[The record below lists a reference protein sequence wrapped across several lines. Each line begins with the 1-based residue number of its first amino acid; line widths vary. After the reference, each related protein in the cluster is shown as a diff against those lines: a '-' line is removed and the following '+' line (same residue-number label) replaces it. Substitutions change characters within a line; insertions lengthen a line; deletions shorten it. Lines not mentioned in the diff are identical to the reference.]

1 MQLDRTFLHFSTRR
15 AIPARRNPTTA
26 TVVDRAHPVLSLGCQ
41 TALDIHHR
49 RIAAVGATVASRSK
63 AGKKVARAES
73 GALRGIARRG
83 PLFGHNDGSLPDA
96 FAPFLLALGLVASS
110 WMPASAAAQ
119 RRPQAASA
127 TREHR
132 VRAGQNLA
140 RIARRYAL
148 SVETLAAANR
158 LRPDS
163 PLQLG
168 QRLTIPV
175 AGTIGVRRGDTV
187 ESLARRHGV
196 SAEDLREANHL
207 RAGATL
213 QAGQALVLPGSLA
226 DRTPA
231 SRWGRPRR
239 PGVATLTRLA
249 THRTAKVRLV
259 DRRGVVRRE
268 ALRDLARLLA
278 PRHGGGRKEP
288 HPRLVRL
295 LARVSDHFG
304 GRPVEIV
311 SGVRPAGGFTR
322 RESRHVAGEA
332 IDFRIRGVP
341 NTDLRDFCKSFDN
354 VGVGY
359 YPNSLFV
366 HLDVRRESATW
377 TDFSRPGEA
386 PVYTRAGSAAGTPDE
401 GDGGRG
407 ARDDAEAGGEPESA
421 DDGAAPVDDAPG
433 ELSDD

>member
-1 MQLDRTFLHFSTRR
+1 MRS
-15 AIPARRNPTTA
+15 
-26 TVVDRAHPVLSLGCQ
+26 
-41 TALDIHHR
+41 
-49 RIAAVGATVASRSK
+49 TVASRPN
-63 AGKKVARAES
+63 ARKKVAGEPTANTRAWNP
-73 GALRGIARRG
+73 RRQRRRTS
-83 PLFGHNDGSLPDA
+83 LFGHTARPVLRVA
-96 FAPFLLALGLVASS
+96 LRFALLALALLGCLTL
-110 WMPASAAAQ
+110 SAGARAQ
-119 RRPQAASA
+119 RRPESAAA
-127 TREHR
+127 AVPREHR

-148 SVETLAAANR
+148 SVESLAAANR

-196 SAEDLREANHL
+196 SADALREANRL

-213 QAGQALVLPGSLA
+213 RAGQSLVLPGSLA
-226 DRTPA
+226 DRAPA

-239 PGVATLTRLA
+239 PGIATLTRLA
-249 THRTAKVRLV
+249 THRTASVRLV

-278 PRHGGGRKEP
+278 PRHGGSRKEP

-295 LARVSDHFG
+295 LAKVSDHFG

-311 SGVRPAGGFTR
+311 SGIRPAGGFTR

-341 NTDLRDFCKSFDN
+341 NAELRDFCKTFDH

-377 TDFSRPGEA
+377 TDYSRPGEA
-386 PVYTRAGSAAGTPDE
+386 PVYARSESAAGATGEDE
-401 GDGGRG
+401 TARA
-407 ARDDAEAGGEPESA
+407 ARDDDEAGGEPESA

-433 ELSDD
+433 QLSDD

>member
-1 MQLDRTFLHFSTRR
+1 MQATE
-15 AIPARRNPTTA
+15 TA
-26 TVVDRAHPVLSLGCQ
+26 D
-41 TALDIHHR
+41 
-49 RIAAVGATVASRSK
+49 
-63 AGKKVARAES
+63 
-73 GALRGIARRG
+73 ALR
-83 PLFGHNDGSLPDA
+83 SYC
-96 FAPFLLALGLVASS
+96 APVFRVDLASVVSALALALALAACVLA
-110 WMPASAAAQ
+110 PAAGHAQ
-119 RRPQAASA
+119 RRPTETAASA
-127 TREHR
+127 PREHR

-140 RIARRYAL
+140 RIARRYSL
-148 SVETLAAANR
+148 SVESLAAANR

-163 PLQLG
+163 ALQLG
-168 QRLTIPV
+168 QRLVIPV

-196 SAEDLREANHL
+196 SADDLREANHL

-213 QAGQALVLPGSLA
+213 RAGQSLVLPGSLA

-249 THRTAKVRLV
+249 THRTASVRLV

-278 PRHGGGRKEP
+278 PRHGGSRKEP

-295 LARVSDHFG
+295 LAKVSDHFG
-304 GRPVEIV
+304 GRPVEVV
-311 SGVRPAGGFTR
+311 SGIRPAGGFTR

-341 NTDLRDFCKSFDN
+341 NTELRDFCKTFEH
-354 VGVGY
+354 VGVGF

-377 TDFSRPGEA
+377 TDYSRPGEA
-386 PVYTRAGSAAGTPDE
+386 PVYARPEGAATASAE
-401 GDGGRG
+401 GDAARA
-407 ARDDAEAGGEPESA
+407 ARDDDEAGGEPESA

-433 ELSDD
+433 QISDD

>member
-1 MQLDRTFLHFSTRR
+1 MFRVAL
-15 AIPARRNPTTA
+15 A
-26 TVVDRAHPVLSLGCQ
+26 SL
-41 TALDIHHR
+41 
-49 RIAAVGATVASRSK
+49 
-63 AGKKVARAES
+63 
-73 GALRGIARRG
+73 
-83 PLFGHNDGSLPDA
+83 
-96 FAPFLLALGLVASS
+96 LLALVATT
-110 WMPASAAAQ
+110 PLPGRAHAQ
-119 RRPQAASA
+119 RRPESA
-127 TREHR
+127 NAPREHR

-140 RIARRYAL
+140 RIARRYGL
-148 SVETLAAANR
+148 SVESLAAANR

-196 SAEDLREANHL
+196 SADDLREANRL
-207 RAGATL
+207 RTGAPL
-213 QAGQALVLPGSLA
+213 RAGQALVLPGSLA

-249 THRTAKVRLV
+249 THRTVKVRLV
-259 DRRGVVRRE
+259 DRRGVARRE

-278 PRHGGGRKEP
+278 PRHGGLRKEP

-295 LARVSDHFG
+295 LAKVSDHFG
-304 GRPVEIV
+304 GRPVEVV
-311 SGVRPAGGFTR
+311 SGIRPAGGFTR

-341 NTDLRDFCKSFDN
+341 NAELRDFCKTFDH

-386 PVYTRAGSAAGTPDE
+386 PVYARAGSASTPENE
-401 GDGGRG
+401 GDAARA
-407 ARDDAEAGGEPESA
+407 ARDDDEAGGEPESA

-433 ELSDD
+433 QLSDD

>member
-1 MQLDRTFLHFSTRR
+1 M
-15 AIPARRNPTTA
+15 
-26 TVVDRAHPVLSLGCQ
+26 
-41 TALDIHHR
+41 
-49 RIAAVGATVASRSK
+49 AAVHRDDLASVLL
-63 AGKKVARAES
+63 ALALS
-73 GALRGIARRG
+73 GAL
-83 PLFGHNDGSLPDA
+83 FLPA
-96 FAPFLLALGLVASS
+96 TST
-110 WMPASAAAQ
+110 AQ
-119 RRPQAASA
+119 RRPPAAA
-127 TREHR
+127 TAPREHR

-140 RIARRYAL
+140 RIARRYGL
-148 SVETLAAANR
+148 SVESLAAANR

-163 PLQLG
+163 PLQLD

-175 AGTIGVRRGDTV
+175 RGTVGVRRGDTV

-196 SAEDLREANHL
+196 SVDELREANRL
-207 RAGATL
+207 RVGATL
-213 QAGQALVLPGSLA
+213 RAGQALVLPGSPA
-226 DRTPA
+226 DRAPV

-249 THRTAKVRLV
+249 THRTARVRLV

-268 ALRDLARLLA
+268 ALRDLGRMLA
-278 PRHGGGRKEP
+278 PRRGGNRKEP

-295 LARVSDHFG
+295 LAKVSDHFG

-322 RESRHVAGEA
+322 RESHHVAGEA

-341 NTDLRDFCKSFDN
+341 NTELRDFCKTFDH

-377 TDFSRPGEA
+377 TDLSRPGEA
-386 PVYTRAGSAAGTPDE
+386 PLYARPGGSARASDE
-401 GDGGRG
+401 GEAARA
-407 ARDDAEAGGEPESA
+407 ARDDDDAGGEPESA

-433 ELSDD
+433 ELSDE

>member
-1 MQLDRTFLHFSTRR
+1 MPRF
-15 AIPARRNPTTA
+15 PAA
-26 TVVDRAHPVLSLGCQ
+26 FALAALLVVVPVL
-41 TALDIHHR
+41 APR
-49 RIAAVGATVASRSK
+49 
-63 AGKKVARAES
+63 VAR
-73 GALRGIARRG
+73 
-83 PLFGHNDGSLPDA
+83 
-96 FAPFLLALGLVASS
+96 
-110 WMPASAAAQ
+110 AQ
-119 RRPQAASA
+119 RRPAAQATA
-127 TREHR
+127 TPREHR

-140 RIARRYAL
+140 RIARRYAIP
-148 SVETLAAANR
+148 VEALAAANR

-163 PLQLG
+163 ALQLG
-168 QRLTIPV
+168 QRLAIPV
-175 AGTIGVRRGDTV
+175 AGTVAVRRGDTV

-196 SAEDLREANHL
+196 PSEALRRANHL
-207 RAGATL
+207 REGATL
-213 QAGQALVLPGSLA
+213 RAGEALVLPGSLA
-226 DRTPA
+226 DRSPA
-231 SRWGRPRR
+231 SRWGQPRR

-259 DRRGVVRRE
+259 DRRGVARRQ
-268 ALRDLARLLA
+268 ALRDLAALLA

-304 GRPVEIV
+304 GRPVEVV

-341 NTDLRDFCKSFDN
+341 NTELRDFCQSFDH

-377 TDFSRPGEA
+377 VDLSRPGEA
-386 PVYTRAGSAAGTPDE
+386 PTYARQGGGTVTDTADDTGAAG
-401 GDGGRG
+401 
-407 ARDDAEAGGEPESA
+407 DDDEAGGEPESS

-433 ELSDD
+433 QLSDE